1 MISISIVSHGQMD
14 LVRDLLEDLNNN
26 CQMLS
31 FEVLLTLNKSNESFE
46 PLAKYPYP
54 LVILKNN
61 DALGFAQNHN
71 RAFHLAK
78 GEFFCVLNPDI
89 RLYSNPFSNLIR
101 VLEDESV
108 GAVAPQVFEADG
120 QVADSARKFPNPFA
134 ILFKLVGL
142 KFQAQCTLTHSTIYP
157 DWIAGMFMLFRHE
170 TFKNIN
176 GFDER
181 YFLYYEDVEICAR
194 LNNLGKRVAL
204 CSYSQVIHL
213 AQRRSHRSFQYF
225 RWHISSMLKFFASKT
240 YWCLIWR

>member
-1 MISISIVSHGQMD
+1 MD
-14 LVRDLLEDLNNN
+14 LVRDLLEDLSNN
-26 CQMLS
+26 CRMLS
-31 FEVLLTLNKSNESFE
+31 LEVLLTLNTSNESFE
-46 PLAKYPYP
+46 LLGKYPYP

-71 RAFHLAK
+71 QAFLLAK
-78 GEFFCVLNPDI
+78 GEFFCILNPDI
-89 RLYSNPFSNLIR
+89 RLYSDPFPNLIR
-101 VLEDESV
+101 VLEDDSV
-108 GAVAPQVFEADG
+108 GAVAPQVLEADG

-134 ILFKLVGL
+134 IFFKFVGL
-142 KFQAQCTLTHSTIYP
+142 NFQAQYTLTHSIIYP
-157 DWIAGMFMLFRHE
+157 DWVAGMFILFRHE

-181 YFLYYEDVEICAR
+181 YFLYYEDVDICAR

-225 RWHISSMLKFFASKT
+225 LWHISSMFKFFFSKT